1 MFEKVNP
8 QHPDKVADRI
18 AGAVVDLAY
27 AKSENPKVAAE
38 VLLGHG
44 LCSLQIETSERL
56 TAEELEAI
64 VHRIA
69 GEEVEVRALI
79 VPQDVHLADN
89 QAGAVRCGDNG
100 IFRGCAPTHEQKL
113 LTAIATSIYDRY
125 PTDGKYIL
133 NTRKKAEHFDED
145 YCIYGGGLTI
155 CQSHASEKDIKRMLN
170 DFFMEDGVDMT
181 HLNPD
186 ERRQKASGMQDSDG
200 KHSEVWGTMID
211 ELYHIGV
218 IKGTR
223 NGEQMTLDSEH
234 MYELE
239 YNINPLGPWTGGTDV
254 DCGATN
260 RKLGSDMGD
269 GVTGGGLHGKDLS
282 KADVSVN
289 IWAYLE
295 SIRTGHEVTACCS
308 IGDETVCGIPYRDIV
323 EQARLYIH
331 TLGGFERFAEW
342 GLIRVDRESEK

>member
-18 AGAVVDLAY
+18 AGAIVDLCY
-27 AKSENPKVAAE
+27 TKSEWPKVAAE

-44 LCSLQIETSERL
+44 QCSLQIETSERL
-56 TAEELEAI
+56 TQVELEAI

-100 IFRGCAPTHEQKL
+100 IFRGCAPTSEQKV
-113 LTAIATSIYDRY
+113 LTAIAHSIYERY
-125 PTDGKYIL
+125 PYDGKYIINDKHGCL
-133 NTRKKAEHFDED
+133 WPTCADGFANPIIDV
-145 YCIYGGGLTI
+145 TI
-155 CQSHASEKDIKRMLN
+155 CQSHLPTADEEKFKEEILDPIYRQSINLTHKEIKRIHYQ
-170 DFFMEDGVDMT
+170 T
-181 HLNPD
+181 
-186 ERRQKASGMQDSDG
+186 
-200 KHSEVWGTMID
+200 
-211 ELYHIGV
+211 
-218 IKGTR
+218 
-223 NGEQMTLDSEH
+223 
-234 MYELE
+234 
-239 YNINPLGPWTGGTDV
+239 NINPLGPWTGGTDV

-260 RKLGSDMGD
+260 RKLGLDMGS

-295 SIRTGHEVTACCS
+295 SIRTGREVTACGS

-342 GLIRVDRESEK
+342 GLIRVDRESESRE

>member
-8 QHPDKVADRI
+8 SHPDKVADRI
-18 AGAVVDLAY
+18 AGAIVDLCY
-27 AKSENPKVAAE
+27 TKSEWPKVAAE

-125 PTDGKYIL
+125 PTDGKYIIG
-133 NTRKKAEHFDED
+133 RYRRRDGKHYVEPSED
-145 YCIYGGGLTI
+145 GDRSLGLTI
-155 CQSHASEKDIKRMLN
+155 CQSNATNDEILDWWHKFGNDHLWDLQEKFTFCFGRDDENRKRFISL
-170 DFFMEDGVDMT
+170 T
-181 HLNPD
+181 
-186 ERRQKASGMQDSDG
+186 K
-200 KHSEVWGTMID
+200 
-211 ELYHIGV
+211 
-218 IKGTR
+218 
-223 NGEQMTLDSEH
+223 
-234 MYELE
+234 
-239 YNINPLGPWTGGTDV
+239 INPLGPWTGGINT

-295 SIRTGHEVTACCS
+295 SIRTGREVTACCS

-342 GLIRVDRESEK
+342 GLIRHKDY